1 MHVCNTF
8 WSHSFLYSF
17 WAQQAHP
24 TLVSV
29 SALGSLRFDEGHW
42 FGFEDAGSARLWITH
57 EWLHHGRQWF
67 PLFWQPS
74 TAIPSL
80 GGGGVSMIL
89 SPSMTECLGAQ
100 PCTGNCSYFALM
112 SAPAMSCPY
121 DHVSCSFPL
130 VVSSDSVSSPLPQ
143 GSLGLGGDNVY
154 PV

>member
-29 SALGSLRFDEGHW
+29 SALGSPRFDEGHW
-42 FGFEDAGSARLWITH
+42 FGFEDEGSAGLWITH

-67 PLFWQPS
+67 SLLWQPS

-89 SPSMTECLGAQ
+89 SPSMTECLRAQ
-100 PCTGNCSYFALM
+100 PCTGNCSYFVLISACHVMPIWPRLM
-112 SAPAMSCPY
+112 SLPP
-121 DHVSCSFPL
+121 VSQLWQCFF
-130 VVSSDSVSSPLPQ
+130 SSSTRFSRPWRR
-143 GSLGLGGDNVY
+143 
-154 PV
+154 